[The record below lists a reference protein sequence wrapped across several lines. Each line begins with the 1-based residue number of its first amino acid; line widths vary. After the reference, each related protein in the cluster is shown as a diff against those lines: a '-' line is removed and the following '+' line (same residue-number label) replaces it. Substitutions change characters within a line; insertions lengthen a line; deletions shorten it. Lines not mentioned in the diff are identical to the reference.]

1 MSCIIPRK
9 NYKDHLGPCVAYNL
23 PNGTLVFLMAIL
35 SYNEIVQ
42 KKVIVYNGEPY
53 EVLSSHVFRMQQR
66 KPVNQTK
73 LRHLVTGKVVEI
85 SFHQNESVEEA
96 DIGKMSALYL
106 YTNRGESWFAE
117 VNNAKNRFA
126 FKEEMVADKVKW
138 LKQNSPVEVM
148 LYNEEPATVDIP
160 VKVDLK
166 VTEAPPAIKGD
177 TATGGNKLVTLE
189 TGAAVLTPL
198 FINPG
203 DILKINTETGE
214 YVERV
219 EKA

>member
-1 MSCIIPRK
+1 
-9 NYKDHLGPCVAYNL
+9 
-23 PNGTLVFLMAIL
+23 MAHL

-42 KKVIVYNGEPY
+42 KKVIVHNNEPY

-73 LRHLVTGKVVEI
+73 LRHLVSGKVVEI

-96 DIGKMSALYL
+96 DISKMAALYL
-106 YTNRGESWFAE
+106 YTNREESWFTEAS
-117 VNNAKNRFA
+117 NPKNRFSFSQDA
-126 FKEEMVADKVKW
+126 VADKVKW
-138 LKQNSPVEVM
+138 LTQNSPVEVM
-148 LYNEEPATVDIP
+148 LYNEKPVMVSIP

-189 TGAAVLTPL
+189 TGATVLTPL
-198 FINPG
+198 FINEG
-203 DILKINTETGE
+203 DVLRINTETGE

-219 EKA
+219 NKA